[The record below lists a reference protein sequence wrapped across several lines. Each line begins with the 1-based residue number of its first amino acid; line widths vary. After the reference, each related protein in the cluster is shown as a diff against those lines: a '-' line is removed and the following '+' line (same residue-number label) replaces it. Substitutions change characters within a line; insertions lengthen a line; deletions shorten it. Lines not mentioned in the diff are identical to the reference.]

1 MRATCV
7 ESPGLLAQC
16 VFSQRRDSFMNEV
29 VQLNPEAEDEE
40 DEQKLKTTSTRT
52 VGTTADRLRSFIQ
65 RVERLEE
72 DKKGIADDIKEVY
85 SEAKGEG
92 FDVKVLRKVIA
103 LRKKDPEEVAEEEE
117 LLELY
122 MSAIAG

>member
-1 MRATCV
+1 
-7 ESPGLLAQC
+7 
-16 VFSQRRDSFMNEV
+16 MNDV
-29 VQLNPEAEDEE
+29 VQLNPDVEDEE
-40 DEQKLKTTSTRT
+40 EEQKLKTTSTRT

-72 DKKGIADDIKEVY
+72 DKKGIADDIKEVF

-122 MSAIAG
+122 MSAIGA

>member
-1 MRATCV
+1 
-7 ESPGLLAQC
+7 
-16 VFSQRRDSFMNEV
+16 MNEV
-29 VQLNPEAEDEE
+29 VQLNPDVEDEE
-40 DEQKLKTTSTRT
+40 EEQKLKTTSTRT

-122 MSAIAG
+122 MSAIGA

>member
-1 MRATCV
+1 
-7 ESPGLLAQC
+7 
-16 VFSQRRDSFMNEV
+16 MNEV
-29 VQLNPEAEDEE
+29 VQLNPETEDGDE
-40 DEQKLKTTSTRT
+40 EQKLKTTSTRT

-122 MSAIAG
+122 MSAITG

>member
-1 MRATCV
+1 
-7 ESPGLLAQC
+7 
-16 VFSQRRDSFMNEV
+16 MNEV
-29 VQLNPEAEDEE
+29 VQLNPEVEETDEE
-40 DEQKLKTTSTRT
+40 PKLKTTSTRT

-65 RVERLEE
+65 RIERLEE
-72 DKKGIADDIKEVY
+72 DKKGIAEDIKEVF

-122 MSAIAG
+122 MSAIAT

>member
-1 MRATCV
+1 
-7 ESPGLLAQC
+7 
-16 VFSQRRDSFMNEV
+16 MNDV
-29 VQLNPEAEDEE
+29 VQLNPTADETEE

-52 VGTTADRLRSFIQ
+52 VGTTADRLKNFIM

-85 SEAKGEG
+85 GEAKGEG
-92 FDVKVLRKVIA
+92 FDVKILRKVIA
-103 LRKKDPEEVAEEEE
+103 LRKKDPEERAEEDE

-122 MSAIAG
+122 MSAIGQ